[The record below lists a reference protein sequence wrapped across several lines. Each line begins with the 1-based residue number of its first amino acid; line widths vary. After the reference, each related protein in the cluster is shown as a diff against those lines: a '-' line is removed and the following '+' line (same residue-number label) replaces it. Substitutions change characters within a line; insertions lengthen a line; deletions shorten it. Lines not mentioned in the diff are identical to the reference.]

1 MDISEILSSLS
12 KEDMEQLKNAAN
24 AIMGSSVADNKPN
37 GSDNRNTGSPF
48 DAAMLGNLGKLS
60 SALSHDDE
68 RTALIRALKPML
80 SEPRQ
85 QKAEEAIKILKLLQL
100 LPLLRDSGLLK
111 GLL

>member
-1 MDISEILSSLS
+1 
-12 KEDMEQLKNAAN
+12 MEQLKNAAN
-24 AIMGSSVADNKPN
+24 AIMGSAASEKSMN
-37 GSDNRNTGSPF
+37 GEKKESNAPF
-48 DAAMLGNLGKLS
+48 NASMLGNLGKLS

-85 QKAEEAIKILKLLQL
+85 QKAEEAIRILKLLQL

>member
-12 KEDMEQLKNAAN
+12 KEDMEQLKNATN
-24 AIMGSSVADNKPN
+24 AIMGSASEEKSSGDGEKHDA
-37 GSDNRNTGSPF
+37 GLPF
-48 DAAMLGNLGKLS
+48 NSAMLGNLGKLS
-60 SALSHDDE
+60 NAISHDDE

-85 QKAEEAIKILKLLQL
+85 QKAEEAIRILKLLQL

>member
-12 KEDMEQLKNAAN
+12 QEDMEQLKNAAN
-24 AIMGSSVADNKPN
+24 AIMGSAASEKSMN
-37 GSDNRNTGSPF
+37 GDKKESGVPF
-48 DAAMLGNLGKLS
+48 NASMLGNLGKLS

-85 QKAEEAIKILKLLQL
+85 QKADEAIKILKLLQL

>member
-1 MDISEILSSLS
+1 
-12 KEDMEQLKNAAN
+12 MEQLKNAAN
-24 AIMGSSVADNKPN
+24 AIMGSAASEKSMN
-37 GSDNRNTGSPF
+37 GDKKESGVPF
-48 DAAMLGNLGKLS
+48 NASMLGNLGKLS